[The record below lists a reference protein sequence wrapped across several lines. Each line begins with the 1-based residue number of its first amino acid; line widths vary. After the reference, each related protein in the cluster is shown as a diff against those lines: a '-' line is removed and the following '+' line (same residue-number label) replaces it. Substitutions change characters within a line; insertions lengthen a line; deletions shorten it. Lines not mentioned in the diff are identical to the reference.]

1 MTVVQ
6 GSVVDVSGGPLGGVL
21 WARTGWRG
29 ATGVVYAPQAVPWPI
44 TAGQVSADLAPGP
57 ARLTIDCGPSR
68 RSFDVTIPDEG
79 PVTLASLI
87 GDS

>member
-1 MTVVQ
+1 MTLVTGIVT
-6 GSVVDVSGGPLGGVL
+6 DTSGGPLGGVL

-57 ARLTIDCGPSR
+57 AQLTVDCGPYR
-68 RSFDVTIPDEG
+68 RSFDVTIPDT
-79 PVTLASLI
+79 PVSLADLI
-87 GDS
+87 GVAL

>member
-1 MTVVQ
+1 MTVVN
-6 GSVVDVSGGPLGGVL
+6 GTITDTAGIPLDGVF
-21 WARTGWRG
+21 WARTGWRSD
-29 ATGVVYAPQAVPWPI
+29 TGVVYAPQAVPWPI

-57 ARLTIDCGPSR
+57 ARLTVDCGPSR

-79 PVTLASLI
+79 PVMLASLI